1 MNSRVT
7 TSYEDEAKLVLAQW
21 RSRALTVILIVTMI
35 VSIPSLITGTI
46 YGLRAGGGPSLFIM
60 WAVYFILLVMTI
72 LPQIRHYIRVWV
84 FLAAAL
90 AMSAISLWLAGLT
103 GLGGIYLVI
112 VPVYAFI
119 LAGERAGWITM
130 ALSLFITALFASFAG
145 MGIMT
150 WPAVANPN
158 SLERWISA
166 GAVGTMLMVIAV
178 VLLHRFYRLQV
189 NTLKAE
195 REASARLR
203 EAYDATLE
211 GWAKALELRD
221 HETEGHCRRVT
232 ELTLKV
238 AQKLV
243 VSGDLLNM
251 SRGALL
257 HDIGKMGIPDKIL
270 LKPAK
275 LTEEEMGIVHRH
287 PTYAYELL
295 SPISFLQPSLDIP
308 YSHHERWDGKG
319 YPQGLSG
326 EQIPLAARIFTV
338 IDVWDALT
346 SDRPYRKA
354 IPASQALAYVQEHAG
369 SEFDPQVVKV
379 FESVIKEVVYPVFNT
394 GLSP

>member
-1 MNSRVT
+1 
-7 TSYEDEAKLVLAQW
+7 
-21 RSRALTVILIVTMI
+21 
-35 VSIPSLITGTI
+35 
-46 YGLRAGGGPSLFIM
+46 
-60 WAVYFILLVMTI
+60 
-72 LPQIRHYIRVWV
+72 
-84 FLAAAL
+84 
-90 AMSAISLWLAGLT
+90 MS
-103 GLGGIYLVI
+103 
-112 VPVYAFI
+112 
-119 LAGERAGWITM
+119 
-130 ALSLFITALFASFAG
+130 LSLFITALFASFAG

-166 GAVGTMLMVIAV
+166 GVVGTMLMVIAV

-232 ELTLKV
+232 ELTLKL
-238 AQKLV
+238 AQRLGL
-243 VSGDLLNM
+243 SGDLLNIY
-251 SRGALL
+251 RGALL

-270 LKPAK
+270 LKPAQ
-275 LTEEEMGIVHRH
+275 LTEEEREIMHRH
-287 PTYAYELL
+287 VTYAYELL

-319 YPQGLSG
+319 YLQGLSG
-326 EQIPLAARIFTV
+326 EQIPLAARIFTIV
-338 IDVWDALT
+338 DVWDALT

-354 IPASQALAYVQEHAG
+354 ILPSEALAYVHEHAG
-369 SEFDPQVVKV
+369 TEFDPQVVKV
-379 FESVIKEVVYPVFNT
+379 FESVIKEQAIGN
-394 GLSP
+394 

>member
-1 MNSRVT
+1 MSSIVT
-7 TSYEDEAKLVLAQW
+7 TSYEDEAKSVLAQW
-21 RSRALTVILIVTMI
+21 RTRALTVILIVTMI
-35 VSIPSLITGTI
+35 VSIPSLITATI
-46 YGLRAGGGPSLFIM
+46 YGLRAGGGTGLFIM
-60 WAVYFILLVMTI
+60 WTVYFILLVMAI
-72 LPQIRHYIRVWV
+72 LHRIRHYIRVWV

-90 AMSAISLWLAGLT
+90 VMSVMSLWLAGLT

-150 WPAVANPN
+150 WPAIANPN

-195 REASARLR
+195 REASAGLR

-221 HETEGHCRRVT
+221 YETGGHCRRVT

-238 AQKLV
+238 AQQLGG
-243 VSGDLLNM
+243 SGDLLNM

-257 HDIGKMGIPDKIL
+257 HDIGKMGIPDSIL

-275 LTEEEMGIVHRH
+275 LTEEEMKMVRRH

-338 IDVWDALT
+338 VDVWDALT

-354 IPASQALAYVQEHAG
+354 ILASEALAYVHEHAG
-369 SEFDPQVVKV
+369 TEFDPQVVKV
-379 FESVIKEVVYPVFNT
+379 FESVIKEQAIGN
-394 GLSP
+394 

>member
-1 MNSRVT
+1 MSTIVT

-21 RSRALTVILIVTMI
+21 RTRALTVILIVTMI

-46 YGLRAGGGPSLFIM
+46 SGLKAGGGPGLFIM
-60 WAVYFILLVMTI
+60 WTVYFILLVMAI
-72 LPQIRHYIRVWV
+72 LQQIRHYIRVWV

-90 AMSAISLWLAGLT
+90 VMAAMSLWLAGLT

-150 WPAVANPN
+150 WPAIANPN

-238 AQKLV
+238 AQKLG
-243 VSGDLLNM
+243 VSGDLLNIY
-251 SRGALL
+251 RGALL

-270 LKPAK
+270 LKPAQ
-275 LTEEEMGIVHRH
+275 LTEEERETMHRH
-287 PTYAYELL
+287 VTYAYELL

-338 IDVWDALT
+338 VDVWDALT

-354 IPASQALAYVQEHAG
+354 IPASEALAYVHEHAG
-369 SEFDPQVVKV
+369 TEFDSQVVKL
-379 FESVIKEVVYPVFNT
+379 FESVIKEQTIGN
-394 GLSP
+394 

>member
-1 MNSRVT
+1 MSTIVT

-21 RSRALTVILIVTMI
+21 RTRALTVILVVTML

-46 YGLRAGGGPSLFIM
+46 SGLKAGGGPGLFIM
-60 WAVYFILLVMTI
+60 WAVYFILLVMAI
-72 LPQIRHYIRVWV
+72 LQRIRHYIRVWV

-90 AMSAISLWLAGLT
+90 IMSAISLWLAGLT

-130 ALSLFITALFASFAG
+130 VLSLLIFTGFTLFAG
-145 MGIMT
+145 MGGVT
-150 WPAVANPN
+150 RWPTVANPN
-158 SLERWISA
+158 SLDRWISA
-166 GAVGTMLMVIAV
+166 GVVGTMLMVIAV
-178 VLLHRFYRLQV
+178 VLLQRFYRLQV

-195 REASARLR
+195 REASAGLR

-238 AQKLV
+238 AQKLG
-243 VSGDLLNM
+243 VSGDLLNIY
-251 SRGALL
+251 RGALL

-270 LKPAK
+270 LKPAQ
-275 LTEEEMGIVHRH
+275 LTEEERETMRRH
-287 PTYAYELL
+287 VTYAYELL

-308 YSHHERWDGKG
+308 CSHHERWDGKG

-326 EQIPLAARIFTV
+326 EQIPLAARVFTV
-338 IDVWDALT
+338 VDVWDALT

-354 IPASQALAYVQEHAG
+354 IPVSEALAYVHEHAG
-369 SEFDPQVVKV
+369 TEFDPQVVKV
-379 FESVIKEVVYPVFNT
+379 FESVIKEQAIGN
-394 GLSP
+394 